1 MLTDEE
7 RAEMDLQRHRETI
20 TLDEGQV
27 WLSLP
32 GKLSPESVADFEW
45 WIKGI
50 VRKVR
55 RRAESDLRRR

>member
-7 RAEMDLQRHRETI
+7 RAEMELQRHRETI

-27 WLSLP
+27 WLCVILEERVERANS
-32 GKLSPESVADFEW
+32 EW